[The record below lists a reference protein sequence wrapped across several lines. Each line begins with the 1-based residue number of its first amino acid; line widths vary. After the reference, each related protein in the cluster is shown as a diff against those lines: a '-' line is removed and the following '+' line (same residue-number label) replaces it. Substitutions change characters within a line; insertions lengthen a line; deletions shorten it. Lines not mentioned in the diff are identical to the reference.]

1 MLDFKKYSKTNKLQ
15 DAAFVQI
22 KNPETG
28 ELEFS
33 EGGDKIGFE
42 LYSMH
47 SKEFKRAHR
56 STSHLGL
63 DKAEQERQKKINEW
77 SQEGVGLSEDDLD
90 FIDYCEDKSIKR
102 MQRVFAMVTKKLHH
116 VELPQDYADEI
127 GIKITPTGKVKE
139 TVDNIQA
146 LYVAHPDLSAQ
157 IGDAIADKQNFINA

>member
-1 MLDFKKYSKTNKLQ
+1 MIDFKQYSKTNKLQ
-15 DAAFVQI
+15 DAAFVQMMLPDG
-22 KNPETG
+22 KTPAVTEN
-28 ELEFS
+28 
-33 EGGDKIGFE
+33 GDKIGFD
-42 LYSMH
+42 LYSVQ
-47 SKEFKRAHR
+47 SNEFKRALR
-56 STSHLGL
+56 STADLGL
-63 DKAEQERQKKINEW
+63 TKAEQDKQKKINEW
-77 SQEGVGLSEDDLD
+77 IQEGTKPSEESLD
-90 FIDYCEDKSIKR
+90 FLDYCEDKVTKR